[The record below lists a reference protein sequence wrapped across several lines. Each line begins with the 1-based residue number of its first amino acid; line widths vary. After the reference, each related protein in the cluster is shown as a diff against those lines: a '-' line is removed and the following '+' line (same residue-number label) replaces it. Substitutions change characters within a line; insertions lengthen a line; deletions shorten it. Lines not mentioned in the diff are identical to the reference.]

1 MDFKNSTTYR
11 TDRYKD
17 YCLCG
22 DNKYDYSKN
31 GILNKCLPK
40 ILFKGNSIL
49 VTFLQLID
57 MTLIVYNQD
66 QDLFLKTEFFLI
78 FFKIVF
84 LYI

>member
-57 MTLIVYNQD
+57 MRLI
-66 QDLFLKTEFFLI
+66 LMLKYCDRI
-78 FFKIVF
+78 KYFKDITGF
-84 LYI
+84 I